1 MKNIQ
6 NYAYK
11 FSDLLRGSFDS
22 SSAGQLIRTFTFLH
36 QLERELLEEN
46 EVFTS
51 QLQGCFDLK
60 EATCKGEII
69 QSLKSFIDQNAE
81 LNWLQDSFSD
91 IDRLD
96 NDKLFKQVIDFLNS
110 VSFEQSS
117 VEVFQKC
124 SFYLSLQDRFSFE
137 TPASLALLSKELLTN
152 TSFETLYDPAIGSG
166 SLAYEVSQGHQDVL
180 IYGQE
185 INRQALNQC
194 RMLLTLTG
202 RIHEL
207 AYLKEGHTL
216 IDPKHVEGTTLQ
228 KFDCIVC
235 QPPFGLKDW
244 GMEQVMDDARFHRG
258 VPPRSSADFA
268 FMTQVVE
275 SLNETG
281 KAVMIVPSG
290 VLFRESREG
299 DIRKQLIEENLVETV
314 ISLPGNMLYGTA
326 LPVNIVIFNK
336 QKKTNDI
343 FFMNATSFV
352 EKNRTLNTLSEQSI
366 KEIGQLYHTRK
377 ERAEVSKLVSLEQ
390 VRENRYNL
398 MVERYVTKKEVHEVF
413 DLESLREE
421 HKTLTKKLTEIQ
433 TQLEEILG

>member
-60 EATCKGEII
+60 EATCKDEMI

-117 VEVFQKC
+117 IEVFQKC

-268 FMTQVVE
+268 FITQGVE

-326 LPVNIVIFNK
+326 LPVNIVIFDK

-352 EKNRTLNTLSEQSI
+352 EKNRTLNTLLEQSI
-366 KEIGQLYHTRK
+366 KEIGQLYHTRE
-377 ERAEVSKLVSLEQ
+377 ERQEVSKLVSLEQ
-390 VRENRYNL
+390 VQENRYNL
-398 MVERYVTKKEVHEVF
+398 MVERYVTPKVKQEKFDVEALKAEHE
-413 DLESLREE
+413 
-421 HKTLTKKLTEIQ
+421 KLNKQLMIIQ
-433 TQLEEILG
+433 HQLQEILG

>member
-60 EATCKGEII
+60 EATCKDEMI

-117 VEVFQKC
+117 IEVFQKC

-268 FMTQVVE
+268 FITQVVE

-377 ERAEVSKLVSLEQ
+377 ERAEVSKLLSLEQ

>member
-22 SSAGQLIRTFTFLH
+22 NSAGQIIRTFTFLH

-51 QLQGCFDLK
+51 QLQGLFDLK
-60 EATCKGEII
+60 EATCKDELI
-69 QSLKSFIDQNAE
+69 QSLKSFIHQNPE
-81 LNWLQDSFSD
+81 LNWLQDSLSD

-110 VSFEQSS
+110 FLFEQSS

-137 TPASLALLSKELLTN
+137 TPASLALLLKELLAN

-166 SLAYEVSQGHQDVL
+166 SLVYEVSQAHQDVI

-185 INRQALNQC
+185 INRQVLNQC

-202 RIHEL
+202 CIQQL

-244 GMEQVMDDARFHRG
+244 GMEQIIDDARFHRG

-268 FMTQVVE
+268 FITQVVE
-275 SLNETG
+275 SLDETG

-299 DIRKQLIEENLVETV
+299 DIRKQLIEENLIETV
-314 ISLPGNMLYGTA
+314 ISLSGNMLYGTA

-336 QKKTNDI
+336 QKKTKDI
-343 FFMNATSFV
+343 FFINATSFV

-366 KEIGQLYHTRK
+366 KEIGQLYLTRK

-398 MVERYVTKKEVHEVF
+398 MVERYVTKKEVHEIF
-413 DLESLREE
+413 DLKSLREE
-421 HKTLTKKLTEIQ
+421 QKILTNKLAEIQ
-433 TQLEEILG
+433 THLEEILV

>member
-152 TSFETLYDPAIGSG
+152 TSFETLHDPAIGSG
-166 SLAYEVSQGHQDVL
+166 SLAYEVSQAHQDVL

-244 GMEQVMDDARFHRG
+244 GMEQVMADARFHRG

>member
-60 EATCKGEII
+60 EATCKDEMI

-152 TSFETLYDPAIGSG
+152 ISFETLYDPAIGSG

-244 GMEQVMDDARFHRG
+244 GMEQVMADARFHRG

-268 FMTQVVE
+268 FITQVVE

-421 HKTLTKKLTEIQ
+421 HTTLTKKLTEIQ
-433 TQLEEILG
+433 SQLEDILG

>member
-166 SLAYEVSQGHQDVL
+166 SLAYEVSQAHQDVL

-244 GMEQVMDDARFHRG
+244 GMEQVMADARFHRG

>member
-110 VSFEQSS
+110 ISFEQSS

-166 SLAYEVSQGHQDVL
+166 SLAYEVSQAHQDVL

-244 GMEQVMDDARFHRG
+244 GMEQVMADARFHRG

>member
-22 SSAGQLIRTFTFLH
+22 NSAGQIIRTFTFLH

-51 QLQGCFDLK
+51 QLQVLFDLK
-60 EATCKGEII
+60 EATCKDELI
-69 QSLKSFIDQNAE
+69 QSLKSFIHQNPE
-81 LNWLQDSFSD
+81 LNWLQDSLSD

-110 VSFEQSS
+110 FLFEQSS

-137 TPASLALLSKELLTN
+137 TPASLALLLKELLAN

-166 SLAYEVSQGHQDVL
+166 SLVYEVSQAHQDVI

-185 INRQALNQC
+185 INRQVLNQC

-202 RIHEL
+202 CIQQL

-244 GMEQVMDDARFHRG
+244 GMEQIIDDARFHRG

-268 FMTQVVE
+268 FITQVVE
-275 SLNETG
+275 SLDETG

-299 DIRKQLIEENLVETV
+299 DIRKQLIEENLIETV
-314 ISLPGNMLYGTA
+314 ISLSGNMLYGTA

-336 QKKTNDI
+336 QKKTKDI
-343 FFMNATSFV
+343 FFINATSFV

-366 KEIGQLYHTRK
+366 KEIGQLYLTRK

-398 MVERYVTKKEVHEVF
+398 MVERYVTKKEVHEIF
-413 DLESLREE
+413 DLKSLREE
-421 HKTLTKKLTEIQ
+421 QKILTNKLAEIQ
-433 TQLEEILG
+433 TQLEEILV

>member
-60 EATCKGEII
+60 EATCKDELI

-137 TPASLALLSKELLTN
+137 TPESLALLSKELLTN

-166 SLAYEVSQGHQDVL
+166 SLAYEVSQAHQDVL

-275 SLNETG
+275 SLNEMG

-299 DIRKQLIEENLVETV
+299 DIRKQLIEENLIETV

-326 LPVNIVIFNK
+326 LPVNIVIFDK

-352 EKNRTLNTLSEQSI
+352 EKNRTLNTLLEQSI
-366 KEIGQLYHTRK
+366 KEIGQLYHTRE
-377 ERAEVSKLVSLEQ
+377 EREEVSKLVSLEQ
-390 VRENRYNL
+390 VQENRYNL
-398 MVERYVTKKEVHEVF
+398 MVERYVTPKVKQEKFDVEALKAEHE
-413 DLESLREE
+413 
-421 HKTLTKKLTEIQ
+421 KLNKQLMIIQ
-433 TQLEEILG
+433 HQLQEILG

>member
-1 MKNIQ
+1 
-6 NYAYK
+6 
-11 FSDLLRGSFDS
+11 
-22 SSAGQLIRTFTFLH
+22 
-36 QLERELLEEN
+36 
-46 EVFTS
+46 
-51 QLQGCFDLK
+51 
-60 EATCKGEII
+60 
-69 QSLKSFIDQNAE
+69 
-81 LNWLQDSFSD
+81 
-91 IDRLD
+91 
-96 NDKLFKQVIDFLNS
+96 
-110 VSFEQSS
+110 
-117 VEVFQKC
+117 
-124 SFYLSLQDRFSFE
+124 
-137 TPASLALLSKELLTN
+137 
-152 TSFETLYDPAIGSG
+152 
-166 SLAYEVSQGHQDVL
+166 
-180 IYGQE
+180 
-185 INRQALNQC
+185 
-194 RMLLTLTG
+194 
-202 RIHEL
+202 
-207 AYLKEGHTL
+207 
-216 IDPKHVEGTTLQ
+216 
-228 KFDCIVC
+228 
-235 QPPFGLKDW
+235 
-244 GMEQVMDDARFHRG
+244 MDDARFHRG

-268 FMTQVVE
+268 FITQVVE

>member
-11 FSDLLRGSFDS
+11 FCDLLRGSFDS
-22 SSAGQLIRTFTFLH
+22 SSAGQLFRTFTFLH

-60 EATCKGEII
+60 EATCKDEMI

-117 VEVFQKC
+117 IEVFQKC

-258 VPPRSSADFA
+258 VPPRSSADFD
-268 FMTQVVE
+268 FITQVVE

-377 ERAEVSKLVSLEQ
+377 ERAEVSKLLSLEQ

>member
-166 SLAYEVSQGHQDVL
+166 SLAYEVSQAHQDVL

-244 GMEQVMDDARFHRG
+244 GMEQVMADARFHRG

-421 HKTLTKKLTEIQ
+421 HTTLTKKLTEIQ
-433 TQLEEILG
+433 SQLEDILG

>member
-152 TSFETLYDPAIGSG
+152 ISFETLYDPAIGSG
-166 SLAYEVSQGHQDVL
+166 SLAYEVSQAHQDVL

-244 GMEQVMDDARFHRG
+244 GMEQVMADARFHRG

-421 HKTLTKKLTEIQ
+421 HTTLTKKLTEIQ
-433 TQLEEILG
+433 SQLEDILG

>member
-166 SLAYEVSQGHQDVL
+166 SLAYEVSQAHQDVL

-244 GMEQVMDDARFHRG
+244 GMEQVMADARFHRG

-268 FMTQVVE
+268 FITQVVE

>member
-60 EATCKGEII
+60 EATCKDEMI

-117 VEVFQKC
+117 IEVFQKC
-124 SFYLSLQDRFSFE
+124 SFYLSLQDHFSFE

-268 FMTQVVE
+268 FITQVVE

-326 LPVNIVIFNK
+326 LPVNIVIFDK

-352 EKNRTLNTLSEQSI
+352 EKNRTLNTLLEQSI
-366 KEIGQLYHTRK
+366 KEIGQLYHTRE
-377 ERAEVSKLVSLEQ
+377 ERQEVSKLVSLEQ
-390 VRENRYNL
+390 VQENRYNL
-398 MVERYVTKKEVHEVF
+398 MVERYVTPKVKQEKFDVEALKAEHE
-413 DLESLREE
+413 
-421 HKTLTKKLTEIQ
+421 KLNKQLMIIQ
-433 TQLEEILG
+433 HQLQEILG

>member
-166 SLAYEVSQGHQDVL
+166 SLAYEVSQAHQDVL

-244 GMEQVMDDARFHRG
+244 GMEQVMADARFHRG

-326 LPVNIVIFNK
+326 LPVNIVIFDK

-352 EKNRTLNTLSEQSI
+352 EKNRTLNTLLEQSI
-366 KEIGQLYHTRK
+366 KEIGQLYHTRE
-377 ERAEVSKLVSLEQ
+377 ERQEVSKLVSLEQ
-390 VRENRYNL
+390 VQENRYNL
-398 MVERYVTKKEVHEVF
+398 MVERYVTPKVKQEKFDVEALKAEHE
-413 DLESLREE
+413 
-421 HKTLTKKLTEIQ
+421 KLNKQLMIIQ
-433 TQLEEILG
+433 HQLQEILG

>member
-60 EATCKGEII
+60 EATCKDEMI

-152 TSFETLYDPAIGSG
+152 ISFETLYDPAIGSG

-244 GMEQVMDDARFHRG
+244 GMEQVMADARFHRG

-421 HKTLTKKLTEIQ
+421 HTTLTKKLTEIQ
-433 TQLEEILG
+433 SQLEDILG

>member
-60 EATCKGEII
+60 EATCKDEMI

-117 VEVFQKC
+117 IEVFQKC

-244 GMEQVMDDARFHRG
+244 GMEQVMADARFHRG

>member
-51 QLQGCFDLK
+51 QLQGCFHLK
-60 EATCKGEII
+60 EATCKDELI

-137 TPASLALLSKELLTN
+137 TPESLALLSKELLTN

-166 SLAYEVSQGHQDVL
+166 SLAYEVSQAHQDVL

-244 GMEQVMDDARFHRG
+244 GMEQVIADARFHRG

-275 SLNETG
+275 SLNEMG

-299 DIRKQLIEENLVETV
+299 DIRKQLIEENLIETV

-326 LPVNIVIFNK
+326 LPVNIVIFDK

-366 KEIGQLYHTRK
+366 KEIGQLYHTRE
-377 ERAEVSKLVSLEQ
+377 EREEVSKLVSLEQ
-390 VRENRYNL
+390 VRANRYNL
-398 MVERYVTKKEVHEVF
+398 MVERYVTPKVKQEKFDVEALKAEHE
-413 DLESLREE
+413 
-421 HKTLTKKLTEIQ
+421 KLNKQLMIIQ
-433 TQLEEILG
+433 HQLQEILG

>member
-110 VSFEQSS
+110 ISFEQSS

-166 SLAYEVSQGHQDVL
+166 SLAYEVSQAHQDVL

-275 SLNETG
+275 SLNEMG

-336 QKKTNDI
+336 QRKTNDI

>member
-22 SSAGQLIRTFTFLH
+22 NSAGQIIRTFTFLH

-51 QLQGCFDLK
+51 QLQGLFDLK
-60 EATCKGEII
+60 EATCKDELI
-69 QSLKSFIDQNAE
+69 QSLKSFIHQNPE
-81 LNWLQDSFSD
+81 LNWLQDSLSD

-110 VSFEQSS
+110 FLFEQSS

-137 TPASLALLSKELLTN
+137 TPASLALLLKELLAN

-166 SLAYEVSQGHQDVL
+166 SLVYEVSQAHQDVI

-185 INRQALNQC
+185 INRQVLNQC

-202 RIHEL
+202 RIQQL

-244 GMEQVMDDARFHRG
+244 GMEQIIDDARFHRG

-268 FMTQVVE
+268 FITQVVE
-275 SLNETG
+275 SLDETG

-299 DIRKQLIEENLVETV
+299 DIRKQLIEENLIETV
-314 ISLPGNMLYGTA
+314 ISLSGNMLYGTA

-336 QKKTNDI
+336 QKKTKDI
-343 FFMNATSFV
+343 FFINATSFV
-352 EKNRTLNTLSEQSI
+352 EKKSYVKYFVRAIDQGNWTTLSYS
-366 KEIGQLYHTRK
+366 
-377 ERAEVSKLVSLEQ
+377 
-390 VRENRYNL
+390 
-398 MVERYVTKKEVHEVF
+398 
-413 DLESLREE
+413 
-421 HKTLTKKLTEIQ
+421 
-433 TQLEEILG
+433 

>member
-60 EATCKGEII
+60 EATCKDELI

-244 GMEQVMDDARFHRG
+244 GMEQVMADARFHRG

-268 FMTQVVE
+268 FITQVVE

-326 LPVNIVIFNK
+326 LPVNIVIFDK

-433 TQLEEILG
+433 SQLEDILG

>member
-268 FMTQVVE
+268 FITQVVE

-326 LPVNIVIFNK
+326 LPVNIVIFDK

-377 ERAEVSKLVSLEQ
+377 ERAEVSKLLSLEQ

>member
-51 QLQGCFDLK
+51 QLQGCFHLK
-60 EATCKGEII
+60 EATCKDELI

-124 SFYLSLQDRFSFE
+124 SFYLSLQDRFNFE

-166 SLAYEVSQGHQDVL
+166 SLAYEVSQAHQDVL

-207 AYLKEGHTL
+207 TYLKEGHTL
-216 IDPKHVEGTTLQ
+216 IDPKHVEERTLQ

-244 GMEQVMDDARFHRG
+244 GMEQVMADARFHRG

-299 DIRKQLIEENLVETV
+299 DIRKQLIEENLIETV

-326 LPVNIVIFNK
+326 LPVNIVIFDK

-352 EKNRTLNTLSEQSI
+352 EKNRTLNTLLEQSI
-366 KEIGQLYHTRK
+366 KEIGQLYHTRE
-377 ERAEVSKLVSLEQ
+377 EREEVSKLVSLEQ
-390 VRENRYNL
+390 VQENRYNL
-398 MVERYVTKKEVHEVF
+398 MVERYVTPKVKQEKFDVEALKAEHE
-413 DLESLREE
+413 
-421 HKTLTKKLTEIQ
+421 KLNKQLMIIQ
-433 TQLEEILG
+433 HQLQEILG

>member
-60 EATCKGEII
+60 EATCKDELI

-137 TPASLALLSKELLTN
+137 TPESLALLSKELLTN

-166 SLAYEVSQGHQDVL
+166 SLAYEVSQAHQDVL

-244 GMEQVMDDARFHRG
+244 RMEQVMADVRFHRG

-268 FMTQVVE
+268 FITQVVE

-390 VRENRYNL
+390 VQENRYNL
-398 MVERYVTKKEVHEVF
+398 MVERYVTPKVKQEKFDVEALKAEHEKLNKQLMIIQHQLQQI
-413 DLESLREE
+413 LE
-421 HKTLTKKLTEIQ
+421 
-433 TQLEEILG
+433 

>member
-51 QLQGCFDLK
+51 QLQGCFHLK
-60 EATCKGEII
+60 EATCKDELI

-137 TPASLALLSKELLTN
+137 TPESLALLSKELLTN

-166 SLAYEVSQGHQDVL
+166 SLAYEVSQAHQDVL

-244 GMEQVMDDARFHRG
+244 GMEQVIADARFHRG

-275 SLNETG
+275 SLNEMG

-299 DIRKQLIEENLVETV
+299 DIRKQLIEENLIETV

-326 LPVNIVIFNK
+326 LPVNIVIFDK

-343 FFMNATSFV
+343 FFMNATPFV

-366 KEIGQLYHTRK
+366 KEIGQLYHTRE
-377 ERAEVSKLVSLEQ
+377 EREEVSKLVSLEQ
-390 VRENRYNL
+390 VRANRYNL
-398 MVERYVTKKEVHEVF
+398 MVERYVTPKVKQEKFDVEALKAEHE
-413 DLESLREE
+413 
-421 HKTLTKKLTEIQ
+421 KLNKQLMIIQ
-433 TQLEEILG
+433 HQLQEILG

>member
-22 SSAGQLIRTFTFLH
+22 NSAGQIIRTFTFLH

-51 QLQGCFDLK
+51 QLQGLFDLK
-60 EATCKGEII
+60 EATCKDELI
-69 QSLKSFIDQNAE
+69 QSLKSFIHQNPE
-81 LNWLQDSFSD
+81 LNWLQDSLSD

-110 VSFEQSS
+110 FLFEQSS

-137 TPASLALLSKELLTN
+137 TPASLALLLKELLAN

-166 SLAYEVSQGHQDVL
+166 SLVYEVSQAHQDVI

-185 INRQALNQC
+185 INRQVLNQC

-202 RIHEL
+202 CIQQL

-244 GMEQVMDDARFHRG
+244 GMEQIIDDARFHRG

-268 FMTQVVE
+268 FITQVVE
-275 SLNETG
+275 SLYETG

-299 DIRKQLIEENLVETV
+299 DIRKQLIEENLIETV
-314 ISLPGNMLYGTA
+314 ISLSGNMLYGTA

-336 QKKTNDI
+336 QKKTKDI
-343 FFMNATSFV
+343 FFINATSFV

-366 KEIGQLYHTRK
+366 KEIGQLYLTRK

-398 MVERYVTKKEVHEVF
+398 MVERYVTKKEVHEIF
-413 DLESLREE
+413 DLKSLREE
-421 HKTLTKKLTEIQ
+421 QKILTNKLAEIQ
-433 TQLEEILG
+433 TQLEEILV

>member
-60 EATCKGEII
+60 EATCKDEMI

-166 SLAYEVSQGHQDVL
+166 SLAYEVSQAHQDVL

-244 GMEQVMDDARFHRG
+244 GMEQVMADARFHRG

-326 LPVNIVIFNK
+326 LPVNIVIFDK

>member
-22 SSAGQLIRTFTFLH
+22 NSAGQIIRTFTFLH

-51 QLQGCFDLK
+51 QLQGLFDLK
-60 EATCKGEII
+60 EATCKDELI
-69 QSLKSFIDQNAE
+69 QSLKSFIHQNPE
-81 LNWLQDSFSD
+81 LNWLQDSLSD

-110 VSFEQSS
+110 FLFEQSS

-137 TPASLALLSKELLTN
+137 TPASLALLLKELLAN

-166 SLAYEVSQGHQDVL
+166 SLVYEVSQAHQDVI

-185 INRQALNQC
+185 INRQVLNQC

-202 RIHEL
+202 RIQQL

-244 GMEQVMDDARFHRG
+244 GMEQIIDDARFHRG

-268 FMTQVVE
+268 FITQVVE
-275 SLNETG
+275 SLDETG

-299 DIRKQLIEENLVETV
+299 DIRKQLIEENLIETV
-314 ISLPGNMLYGTA
+314 ISLSGNMLYGTA

-336 QKKTNDI
+336 QKKTKDI
-343 FFMNATSFV
+343 FFINATSFV

-366 KEIGQLYHTRK
+366 KEIGQLYLTRK

-398 MVERYVTKKEVHEVF
+398 MVERYVTKKEVHEIF
-413 DLESLREE
+413 DLKSLREE
-421 HKTLTKKLTEIQ
+421 QKILMSKLTEIQ
-433 TQLEEILG
+433 TQLEEILV

>member
-110 VSFEQSS
+110 ISFEQSS

-166 SLAYEVSQGHQDVL
+166 SLAYEVSQAHQDVL

-244 GMEQVMDDARFHRG
+244 GMEQVMADARFHRG

-268 FMTQVVE
+268 FITQVVE

>member
-60 EATCKGEII
+60 EATCKDEMI

-166 SLAYEVSQGHQDVL
+166 SLAYEVSQAHQDVL

-275 SLNETG
+275 SLNEMG

-299 DIRKQLIEENLVETV
+299 DIRKQLIEENLIETV

-326 LPVNIVIFNK
+326 LPVNIVIFDK

-352 EKNRTLNTLSEQSI
+352 EKNRTLNTLLEQSI
-366 KEIGQLYHTRK
+366 KEIGQLYHTRE
-377 ERAEVSKLVSLEQ
+377 EREEVSKLVSLEQ
-390 VRENRYNL
+390 VQENRYNL
-398 MVERYVTKKEVHEVF
+398 MVERYVTPKVKQEKFDVEALKAEHE
-413 DLESLREE
+413 
-421 HKTLTKKLTEIQ
+421 KLNKQLMIIQ
-433 TQLEEILG
+433 HQLQEILG

>member
-60 EATCKGEII
+60 EATCKDEMI

-166 SLAYEVSQGHQDVL
+166 SLAYEVSQAHQDVL

-244 GMEQVMDDARFHRG
+244 GMEQVMADARFHRG

>member
-60 EATCKGEII
+60 EATCKDEMI

-117 VEVFQKC
+117 IEVFQKC

-268 FMTQVVE
+268 FITQVVE

>member
-1 MKNIQ
+1 M
-6 NYAYK
+6 
-11 FSDLLRGSFDS
+11 
-22 SSAGQLIRTFTFLH
+22 
-36 QLERELLEEN
+36 
-46 EVFTS
+46 
-51 QLQGCFDLK
+51 
-60 EATCKGEII
+60 
-69 QSLKSFIDQNAE
+69 
-81 LNWLQDSFSD
+81 
-91 IDRLD
+91 
-96 NDKLFKQVIDFLNS
+96 
-110 VSFEQSS
+110 
-117 VEVFQKC
+117 
-124 SFYLSLQDRFSFE
+124 
-137 TPASLALLSKELLTN
+137 LSKELLTN

-166 SLAYEVSQGHQDVL
+166 SLAYEVSQAHQDVL

-299 DIRKQLIEENLVETV
+299 DIRKQLIEENLIETV

-326 LPVNIVIFNK
+326 LPVNIVIFDK

-352 EKNRTLNTLSEQSI
+352 EKNRTLNTLLEQSI
-366 KEIGQLYHTRK
+366 KEIGQLYHTRE
-377 ERAEVSKLVSLEQ
+377 EREEVSKLVSLEQ
-390 VRENRYNL
+390 VQENRYNL
-398 MVERYVTKKEVHEVF
+398 MVERYVTPKVKQEKFDVEALKAEHE
-413 DLESLREE
+413 
-421 HKTLTKKLTEIQ
+421 KLNKQLMIIQ
-433 TQLEEILG
+433 HQLQEILG

>member
-137 TPASLALLSKELLTN
+137 TPESLALLSKELLTN

-166 SLAYEVSQGHQDVL
+166 SLAYEVSQAHQDVL

>member
-1 MKNIQ
+1 MNNIQ

-22 SSAGQLIRTFTFLH
+22 NSAGQIIRTFTFLH

-51 QLQGCFDLK
+51 QLKGYFDLK
-60 EATCKGEII
+60 GATCKDELI
-69 QSLKSFIDQNAE
+69 QSLKSFIDRNAE
-81 LNWLQDSFSD
+81 LNWLQDSLSD

-124 SFYLSLQDRFSFE
+124 SFYLSVQDRFSFE
-137 TPASLALLSKELLTN
+137 TPASLALLSRELLAN

-166 SLAYEVSQGHQDVL
+166 SLAYEVSQAHQDVI

-202 RIHEL
+202 RIHQL

-244 GMEQVMDDARFHRG
+244 GMEQVMADARFHRG

-268 FMTQVVE
+268 FITQVVE
-275 SLNETG
+275 GLDETG

-299 DIRKQLIEENLVETV
+299 DIRKQLIEENLIETV

-326 LPVNIVIFNK
+326 LPVNIVIFDK

-343 FFMNATSFV
+343 FFINATSFV

-366 KEIGQLYHTRK
+366 KEIGKLYLTRK
-377 ERAEVSKLVSLEQ
+377 EREEVSKLVSLEQ
-390 VRENRYNL
+390 VRANRYNL
-398 MVERYVTKKEVHEVF
+398 MVERYVTPKVKQEKFDVEALKAEHE
-413 DLESLREE
+413 
-421 HKTLTKKLTEIQ
+421 KLNKQLMIIQ
-433 TQLEEILG
+433 HQLQEILG

>member
-1 MKNIQ
+1 MIQ
-6 NYAYK
+6 T
-11 FSDLLRGSFDS
+11 LLVKSFEH
-22 SSAGQLIRTFTFLH
+22 LLFLH

-51 QLQGCFDLK
+51 QLQGLFDLK
-60 EATCKGEII
+60 EATCKDELI
-69 QSLKSFIDQNAE
+69 QSLKSFIHHNPE
-81 LNWLQDSFSD
+81 LNWLQDSLPD

-137 TPASLALLSKELLTN
+137 TPASLALLSKELLAN

-166 SLAYEVSQGHQDVL
+166 SLAYEVSQAHQDVI

-202 RIHEL
+202 RIHQL

-244 GMEQVMDDARFHRG
+244 GMEQVIDDARFHRG

-268 FMTQVVE
+268 FITQVVE
-275 SLNETG
+275 SLDETG

-299 DIRKQLIEENLVETV
+299 DIRKQLIEENLIETV
-314 ISLPGNMLYGTA
+314 ISLSGNMLYGTA

-336 QKKTNDI
+336 QKKTKDI
-343 FFMNATSFV
+343 FFINATSFV

-366 KEIGQLYHTRK
+366 KEIGQLYLTRK

-398 MVERYVTKKEVHEVF
+398 MVERYVTKKEVHEIF
-413 DLESLREE
+413 DLKSLREE
-421 HKTLTKKLTEIQ
+421 QKILTNKLAEIQ
-433 TQLEEILG
+433 TQLEEILV

>member
-60 EATCKGEII
+60 EATCKDEMI

-117 VEVFQKC
+117 IEVFQKC

-166 SLAYEVSQGHQDVL
+166 SLAYEVSQAHQDVL